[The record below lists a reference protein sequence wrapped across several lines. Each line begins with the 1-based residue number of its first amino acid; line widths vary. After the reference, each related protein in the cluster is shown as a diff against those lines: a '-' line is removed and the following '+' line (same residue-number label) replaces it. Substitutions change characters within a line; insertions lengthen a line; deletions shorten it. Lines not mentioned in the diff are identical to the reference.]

1 MAWSKMDMKKILSLV
16 LLVSLMLGLAACGL
30 PNLPKLPGKTPA
42 EEQQPEPDTAPQEA
56 AVEVQVPETP
66 APTPEPTPTPDPYAD
81 KPDIDINSWEF
92 MLANSYNSM
101 GEHHPPYSGF
111 EGQGI
116 HENMVGPLTEFVN
129 AARAAG
135 FQAYCSVL
143 YRNYEFL
150 ESHYL
155 SFRQN
160 MATDAV
166 DAANRMLG
174 PGLNEHQTGLAVDF
188 TDDYNHNAFYDI
200 FEDDYMKDTDLYRWL
215 VDNCTDYGFVLRYPE
230 GKEAFY
236 GVACNHPAHFRYVGK
251 EAAKYM
257 KEHDLCLEEFIML
270 YDESKVYLPQP

>member
-1 MAWSKMDMKKILSLV
+1 MVWSKMDMKKILSLV

-30 PNLPKLPGKTPA
+30 PKLPKLPGKTPT

-56 AVEVQVPETP
+56 AIEVQVPEIP

-92 MLANSYNSM
+92 QLANSFNSI
-101 GEHHPPYSGF
+101 GEYEPPYSGL

-116 HENMVGPLTEFVN
+116 NELMLGPATEFLN

-135 FQAYCSVL
+135 FSAYCSTIF
-143 YRNYEFL
+143 RNYEFQDNA
-150 ESHYL
+150 YR
-155 SFRQN
+155 SFVYNVAQ
-160 MATDAV
+160 DPV

-174 PGLNEHQTGLAVDF
+174 PGLSDHQTGLAMDF
-188 TDDYNHNAFYDI
+188 TDDAGYNAYYGS

>member
-1 MAWSKMDMKKILSLV
+1 MVWSKMDMKKILSLV

-30 PNLPKLPGKTPA
+30 PNLPKLPGKTPT

-81 KPDIDINSWEF
+81 KPDIDINSWEYI
-92 MLANSYNSM
+92 LNNSYNSI
-101 GEHHPPYSGF
+101 GEYCPNYSGF

-116 HENMVGPLTEFVN
+116 DEKMIEPLSEFIN

-135 FQAYCSVL
+135 FQIYCSAI
-143 YRNYEFL
+143 YRNYEFQ
-150 ESHYL
+150 ESHFL

-200 FEDDYMKDTDLYRWL
+200 FDDSYIKDTDLYRWL

-236 GVACNHPAHFRYVGK
+236 GVPCSHPAHFRYVGK